1 MARTRM
7 SLRRHFGNE
16 PPIGREGDGSLGRV
30 QRRGRRNRW
39 RFNGS
44 PCEGTSNLENN
55 GAVVEEPVQSVSN
68 GESLADLAERIFA
81 ASPYAPIR
89 RLKCTFRDGEMVI
102 AGSVD
107 SFYLKQLAQIAVQ
120 KVAGVVRISN
130 IVEVSR

>member
-16 PPIGREGDGSLGRV
+16 PPIGREVDGSLDRL
-30 QRRGRRNRW
+30 QCRGRRNRR

-44 PCEGTSNLENN
+44 PREVPTHIVTK
-55 GAVVEEPVQSVSN
+55 GAVVEEPAQLVSN
-68 GESLADLAERIFA
+68 GESLADLAERMFA

-89 RLKCTFRDGEMVI
+89 RLKCTFREGEMVI

-107 SFYLKQLAQIAVQ
+107 SFYLKQLAQSAVQ